1 MKVYIGC
8 FGSGLGH
15 ASRMLE
21 VAGEL
26 RSRGTEVRFSSSG
39 EVVSLIR
46 SKGFECNPLPLA
58 DVRYSESGEFA
69 LRQTVLDG
77 LPILSRAASQVRLE
91 AGNMIRFGP
100 DAALSDSSLATV
112 AAGKLLGLPTF
123 TVLNQLNLVAP
134 HGAERMRSKV
144 LGTGVS
150 AVMGQLWG
158 MSDEILLP
166 DLPPPYTI
174 SERNLWGSRVGKT
187 RYVGFL
193 SPREEGPPDEASV
206 EFASSAKTKVFW
218 PISGPPSTRA
228 GLVRAALA
236 CAKALED
243 EYEFAVTGGSPDSNH
258 AAVRIPG
265 GWFYGWCEVPGRY
278 FASCDAV
285 VSRAGHATISQA
297 ILSSKPSLLIPILK
311 QPEQEGNA
319 DKASRLG
326 VSMTLEQ
333 SRLDPRMLRESLEEL
348 TRGSFK
354 ERAEALGA
362 MANGMDAKAAIAET
376 LASCSG
382 HRHDA
387 DGYAP
392 RQTFSASGG
401 SPRP

>member
-26 RSRGTEVRFSSSG
+26 RSRGSEVRLSSSG

-77 LPILSRAASQVRLE
+77 LSILSRTARQVRLE
-91 AGNMIRFGP
+91 ARNLIRFGP
-100 DAALSDSSLATV
+100 DAVLSDSSLTTV
-112 AAGKLLGLPTF
+112 VAGKLLDLPTF
-123 TVLNQLNLVAP
+123 SVLNQLNLVSP
-134 HGAERMRSKV
+134 HGSEKMRSKV

-150 AVMGQLWG
+150 AVMGQLWNL
-158 MSDEILLP
+158 SDEVLLP

-174 SERNLWGSRVGKT
+174 SEKNLWGSRVGKT

-193 SPREEGPPDEASV
+193 SSSEEGPPDGAVV
-206 EFASSAKTKVFW
+206 EFARSAKTKVFW

-228 GLVRAALA
+228 GLVRVALA
-236 CAKALED
+236 CAEALRD
-243 EYEFAVTGGSPDSNH
+243 DYEFAVTAGSPEASH
-258 AAVRIPG
+258 VAVRIAG
-265 GWFYGWCEVPGRY
+265 GWFYGWCDIPRQY
-278 FASCDAV
+278 FGACDAV

-297 ILSSKPSLLIPILK
+297 ILYSKPSLLVPILK

-319 DKASRLG
+319 DMASRLG
-326 VSMTLEQ
+326 VSLSLEQ
-333 SRLDPRMLRESLEEL
+333 SRLDPQTLRESLGEL
-348 TRGSFK
+348 TEGVFR
-354 ERAEALGA
+354 ERAQSLGAIANSLDAKTAVVEALVSRSRHGHGVDDGA
-362 MANGMDAKAAIAET
+362 PSSD
-376 LASCSG
+376 
-382 HRHDA
+382 
-387 DGYAP
+387 
-392 RQTFSASGG
+392 F
-401 SPRP
+401 